1 MSMTIR
7 YELQLLAASLTVGI
21 CLMMVRR
28 PETVQNPDSPW
39 QFLDR
44 H

>member
-21 CLMMVRR
+21 CLMMV
-28 PETVQNPDSPW
+28 QNPDSPW